1 MSTDGAGMPRLA
13 LPILRTRG
21 TRPTFPHV
29 VPVPP
34 APRTVPSDAAPGPD
48 LLALWHRLSRL
59 PGGAWLFSRLLGRM
73 VPYSGTLGARVV
85 KLEPGHVRVGLRDR
99 RRVRNHLGSVHA
111 IALANLGEL
120 ASGLAA
126 LTALPP
132 GVRGIVTGIRV
143 EYLKKARGPLM
154 AEARVN
160 VPPVRSATDHEVVAD
175 IRDSAEVVVAR
186 VYATW
191 RLAPSP

>member
-1 MSTDGAGMPRLA
+1 M
-13 LPILRTRG
+13 
-21 TRPTFPHV
+21 
-29 VPVPP
+29 
-34 APRTVPSDAAPGPD
+34 
-48 LLALWHRLSRL
+48 
-59 PGGAWLFSRLLGRM
+59 FSRMLGRM
-73 VPYSGTLGARVV
+73 VPYSGTLGAQVV
-85 KLEPGHVRVGLRDR
+85 QLEPGHVRVTLRDR

-132 GVRGIVTGIRV
+132 GIRGIVTGIRV

-160 VPPVRSATDHEVVAD
+160 LPPVRSATDHEVVAD
-175 IRDSAEVVVAR
+175 IRDRAEVVVAR

-191 RLAPSP
+191 RLAPWS